1 MRTEVIALK
10 ETILKSLLKIEEDYH
25 VKILYAVESG
35 SRAWEF
41 PSKDSD
47 YDVRF
52 IYVHKKEEYLTI
64 DQMGIGKK
72 RDVIELPI
80 NDLLDISGWELT
92 KALRLFRKSNPP
104 LMEWLRS
111 GIVYY
116 KAYST
121 IDQMKE
127 LGKTIFA
134 PNSCLHHYLNMASN
148 NFREYLQGDKV
159 RIKKYF
165 YVLRPVLA
173 ARWIEKY
180 NEFPPLEFPKLLN
193 DILPEGEIK
202 KEIQTLLKRKINGE
216 ELDFEP
222 KIEVINEFLN
232 EEISRLR
239 EYTNTLQIELPDFTP
254 DLDLLFKN
262 TLDEVWNE
270 DSLLK

>member
-1 MRTEVIALK
+1 MN
-10 ETILKSLLKIEEDYH
+10 ETILKSLLKIEQDYN

-52 IYVHKKEEYLTI
+52 IYIHKKEDYLTI

-80 NDLLDISGWELT
+80 NDLLDITGWELT

-116 KAYST
+116 QAYST
-121 IDQMKE
+121 IDKMKE
-127 LGKTIFA
+127 ISKDLFA

-148 NFREYLQGDKV
+148 NFREYLQGDEV

-180 NEFPPLEFPKLLN
+180 NDFPPLEFPMLLD
-193 DILPEGEIK
+193 DIVPEGELK
-202 KEIQTLLKRKINGE
+202 QQIQILLERKVNGD
-216 ELDFEP
+216 ELDYEP
-222 KIEVINEFLN
+222 KIEVIHYFLDG
-232 EEISRLR
+232 ELVRLR
-239 EYTNTLQIELPDFTP
+239 EYAQTLSTDIQDFTHS
-254 DLDLLFKN
+254 LDVLFKE
-262 TLDEVWNE
+262 TLEEVWNE
-270 DSLLK
+270 SSS

>member
-1 MRTEVIALK
+1 MERIVVK
-10 ETILKSLLKIEEDYH
+10 EIILKSLAKIEEDYD

-52 IYVHKKEEYLTI
+52 IYVHKKEDYLTI

-80 NDLLDISGWELT
+80 NDLLDITGWELT
-92 KALRLFRKSNPP
+92 KALKLFRKSNPP

-116 KAYST
+116 QAFST

-127 LGKTIFA
+127 LSKEVFA

-148 NFREYLQGDKV
+148 NFREYLQGDQVK
-159 RIKKYF
+159 IKKYF

-173 ARWIEKY
+173 AKWIEKY
-180 NEFPPLEFPKLLN
+180 NEFPPLEFPALLE
-193 DILPEGEIK
+193 DLLPEGELM
-202 KEIQTLLKRKINGE
+202 KEIHTLLQRKISGD
-216 ELDFEP
+216 ELDYEP

-232 EEISRLR
+232 EEIARLK
-239 EYTNTLQIELPDFTP
+239 EYTSTLNVELPDFTP
-254 DLDLLFKN
+254 QLDQLFRN
-262 TLDEVWNE
+262 TLEEVWV
-270 DSLLK
+270 

>member
-1 MRTEVIALK
+1 MK
-10 ETILKSLLKIEEDYH
+10 ETILKSLAKIEEDFD

-52 IYVHKKEEYLTI
+52 IYVHKKEDYLTI

-80 NDLLDISGWELT
+80 NDLLDITGWELT
-92 KALRLFRKSNPP
+92 KALKLFRKSNPP

-116 KAYST
+116 QAYST

-127 LGKTIFA
+127 LSKEVFA

-148 NFREYLQGDKV
+148 NFREYLQGDQVK
-159 RIKKYF
+159 IKKYF

-173 ARWIEKY
+173 AKWIEKY
-180 NEFPPLEFPKLLN
+180 NEFPPLEFPQLLE
-193 DILPEGEIK
+193 DLLPEGELK
-202 KEIQTLLKRKINGE
+202 SEIHTLLKRKISGD
-216 ELDFEP
+216 ELDYEP
-222 KIEVINEFLN
+222 KIEVINQFLN
-232 EEISRLR
+232 GEITRLK
-239 EYTNTLQIELPDFTP
+239 EYTSTLNVDFPDFTP
-254 DLDLLFKN
+254 QLDLLFRN
-262 TLDEVWNE
+262 TLEEVWQ
-270 DSLLK
+270 

>member
-1 MRTEVIALK
+1 MEVLYL
-10 ETILKSLLKIEEDYH
+10 ERNYLKSLLKIEEDYN

-52 IYVHKKEEYLTI
+52 IYVHKKDEYLTI

-80 NDLLDISGWELT
+80 NDLLDITGWELT

-111 GIVYY
+111 SIVYY
-116 KAYST
+116 KAFST
-121 IDQMKE
+121 IDRMKE
-127 LGKTIFA
+127 LSTTIFS
-134 PNSCLHHYLNMASN
+134 PNSCLYHYLNMASN
-148 NFREYLQGDKV
+148 NFREYLQGDEVK
-159 RIKKYF
+159 IKKYF

-173 ARWIEKY
+173 AKWIEKY
-180 NEFPPLEFPKLLN
+180 NEFPPLEFPILLE
-193 DILPEGEIK
+193 DLLPEGEIK
-202 KEIQTLLKRKINGE
+202 NQIAILLKRKISGE

-222 KIEVINEFLN
+222 KIETINHFLN
-232 EEISRLR
+232 DEISRLR
-239 EYTNTLQIELPDFTP
+239 EYAKTLRR
-254 DLDLLFKN
+254 
-262 TLDEVWNE
+262 
-270 DSLLK
+270 

>member
-1 MRTEVIALK
+1 MGGIVLK
-10 ETILKSLLKIEEDYH
+10 ETILRSLAKIEEDFD
-25 VKILYAVESG
+25 VKILYGVESG

-52 IYVHKKEEYLTI
+52 IYVHKKEDYLTI

-80 NDLLDISGWELT
+80 NDLLDITGWELT
-92 KALRLFRKSNPP
+92 KALKLFRKSNPP

-116 KAYST
+116 EAFST
-121 IDQMKE
+121 VDKMKRLSKE
-127 LGKTIFA
+127 VFA

-148 NFREYLQGDKV
+148 NFREYLQGDQVK
-159 RIKKYF
+159 IKKYF

-180 NEFPPLEFPKLLN
+180 NEFPPLEFPKLLE
-193 DILPEGEIK
+193 DLLPEGELRS
-202 KEIQTLLKRKINGE
+202 EIDTLLKRKISGD
-216 ELDFEP
+216 ELDYEP
-222 KIEVINEFLN
+222 KIDVINEFLN
-232 EEISRLR
+232 EEITRLR
-239 EYTNTLQIELPDFTP
+239 EYTSTLDVDLADFTSK
-254 DLDLLFKN
+254 LDQLFRD
-262 TLDEVWNE
+262 TLEEVWE
-270 DSLLK
+270 

>member
-1 MRTEVIALK
+1 LK
-10 ETILKSLLKIEEDYH
+10 ETILKSLLKIEQDFN

-52 IYVHKKEEYLTI
+52 IYVHKKEDYLTI

-80 NDLLDISGWELT
+80 NDLLDITGWELT

-116 KAYST
+116 QAHST
-121 IDQMKE
+121 IDKMKE
-127 LGKTIFA
+127 ISKDLFA

-148 NFREYLQGDKV
+148 NFREYLQGDEV

-180 NEFPPLEFPKLLN
+180 NDFPPLEFPKLLDN
-193 DILPEGEIK
+193 IVPEGELK
-202 KEIQTLLKRKINGE
+202 QQIQILLERKINGD
-216 ELDFEP
+216 ELDYEP
-222 KIEVINEFLN
+222 KIEVIHHFLDG
-232 EEISRLR
+232 ELVRLR
-239 EYTNTLQIELPDFTP
+239 EYAQTLNTDIQDFTHSLDMLFKETLQ
-254 DLDLLFKN
+254 
-262 TLDEVWNE
+262 EVWNG
-270 DSLLK
+270 SSS

>member
-1 MRTEVIALK
+1 MMLK
-10 ETILKSLLKIEEDYH
+10 ETILKSLLKIEEDFN
-25 VKILYAVESG
+25 VKVLYAVESG

-52 IYVHKKEEYLTI
+52 IYVHKKEDYLTI

-80 NDLLDISGWELT
+80 NDLLDITGWELT

-116 KAYST
+116 QAFST
-121 IDQMKE
+121 IDKMKE
-127 LGKTIFA
+127 ISKDIFA

-148 NFREYLQGDKV
+148 NFREYLQGEEV

-165 YVLRPVLA
+165 YVLRPILA

-180 NEFPPLEFPKLLN
+180 NDFPPLEFPKLLEEL
-193 DILPEGEIK
+193 IPEGELK
-202 KEIQTLLKRKINGE
+202 QQIQILLERKINGD
-216 ELDFEP
+216 ELDYEP
-222 KIEVINEFLN
+222 KMEVINTFLDG
-232 EEISRLR
+232 ELVRLR
-239 EYTNTLQIELPDFTP
+239 DYAQTLNTDIPDFTHR
-254 DLDLLFKN
+254 LDLLFKE
-262 TLDEVWNE
+262 TLEEVWNE
-270 DSLLK
+270 A

>member
-1 MRTEVIALK
+1 MK
-10 ETILKSLLKIEEDYH
+10 ETILKSLLKIEKDFN

-52 IYVHKKEEYLTI
+52 IYVHKVEDYLTI
-64 DQMGIGKK
+64 DHMGIGKK

-80 NDLLDISGWELT
+80 NDLLDITGWELT

-104 LMEWLRS
+104 LLEWLCS

-116 KAYST
+116 QAYST

-127 LGKTIFA
+127 LSKNIFA
-134 PNSCLHHYLNMASN
+134 PNSCLYHFLNMASN
-148 NFREYLQGDKV
+148 NFREYLQGDQV

-180 NEFPPLEFPKLLN
+180 NEFPPLEFPKLLE
-193 DILPEGEIK
+193 DILPNGELK
-202 KEIQTLLKRKINGE
+202 NQIQILLKRKISGE
-216 ELDFEP
+216 EFDFEP
-222 KIEVINEFLN
+222 RIEVINHFLN
-232 EEISRLR
+232 EEILRLR
-239 EYTNTLQIELPDFTP
+239 EFTKTINIDIPDFTHS
-254 DLDLLFKN
+254 LDLLFRN
-262 TLDEVWNE
+262 TLKEVWN
-270 DSLLK
+270 

>member
-1 MRTEVIALK
+1 LK
-10 ETILKSLLKIEEDYH
+10 DTILNSLLKIEEDYG

-52 IYVHKKEEYLTI
+52 IYVHKKEDYLTI

-72 RDVIELPI
+72 KDVIELPI
-80 NDLLDISGWELT
+80 NDLLDITGWELT
-92 KALRLFRKSNPP
+92 KALKLFRKSNPP
-104 LMEWLRS
+104 LLEWLRS

-116 KAYST
+116 QAYST
-121 IDQMKE
+121 IDQMNELSKE
-127 LGKTIFA
+127 IFA

-148 NFREYLQGDKV
+148 NFREYLQGDDV

-180 NEFPPLEFPKLLN
+180 NEFPPLEFPRLLE
-193 DILPEGEIK
+193 LLTEGELK
-202 KEIQTLLKRKINGE
+202 TEIQTLLKRKIDGE

-222 KIEVINEFLN
+222 KIEVINDFLN
-232 EEISRLR
+232 EEILRLKDF
-239 EYTNTLQIELPDFTP
+239 TKTLNKDIADFTP
-254 DLDLLFKN
+254 SLDQLFRN
-262 TLDEVWNE
+262 TLDEVWN
-270 DSLLK
+270 

>member
-1 MRTEVIALK
+1 MK
-10 ETILKSLLKIEEDYH
+10 ETILNSLLKIEEDFN
-25 VKILYAVESG
+25 VMILYAVESG

-52 IYVHKKEEYLTI
+52 IYVHKKEDYLTI

-92 KALRLFRKSNPP
+92 KTLRLFRKSNPP

-116 KAYST
+116 QAFST
-121 IDQMKE
+121 IEQMKRLSE
-127 LGKTIFA
+127 DIFA

-148 NFREYLQGDKV
+148 NFREYLQGDEV

-180 NEFPPLEFPKLLN
+180 NEFPPLEFPKLLEN
-193 DILPEGEIK
+193 ILPDGELK
-202 KEIQTLLKRKINGE
+202 KQIQTLLIRKINGE

-222 KIEVINEFLN
+222 KIEVINYFLN

-239 EYTNTLQIELPDFTP
+239 KYTESLNIDIPDFTP
-254 DLDLLFKN
+254 NLDLLFRN
-262 TLDEVWNE
+262 TLEEVWN
-270 DSLLK
+270 

>member
-1 MRTEVIALK
+1 MK
-10 ETILKSLLKIEEDYH
+10 ETILRSLAKIEEDFD

-52 IYVHKKEEYLTI
+52 IYVHKKEDYLTI

-80 NDLLDISGWELT
+80 NDLLDITGWELT
-92 KALRLFRKSNPP
+92 KALKLFRKSNPP
-104 LMEWLRS
+104 LMEWLQS

-116 KAYST
+116 EALST
-121 IDQMKE
+121 VDKMKE
-127 LGKTIFA
+127 LSKEVFA

-148 NFREYLQGDKV
+148 NFREYLQGDQVK
-159 RIKKYF
+159 IKKYF

-180 NEFPPLEFPKLLN
+180 NEFPPLEFPKLLEEL
-193 DILPEGEIK
+193 LPEGELK
-202 KEIQTLLKRKINGE
+202 SEIHTLLKRKISGD
-216 ELDFEP
+216 ELDYEP
-222 KIEVINEFLN
+222 KIDVINEFLN
-232 EEISRLR
+232 EEITRLR
-239 EYTNTLQIELPDFTP
+239 EYASTLDVDLPDFTSK
-254 DLDLLFKN
+254 LDQLFRN
-262 TLDEVWNE
+262 TLEEVWE
-270 DSLLK
+270 